1 MSNLT
6 YVKPT
11 LINLK
16 GHPQYNEMWVHERI
30 AEDPAI
36 LGLGDIVVK
45 DRERIHK
52 GAGRL
57 DLLCQDQEANRRYEI
72 EIQLGK
78 CDETHIIRT
87 IEYWDIERRRYPQ
100 YDHTAVIIA
109 EDITSRFLN
118 VISLFNGSIPLIAVQ
133 MQALQVGN
141 AMSLVFTH
149 VLNEVRLGL
158 VDEDE
163 ESFEVTDRA
172 YWEKRASRASLEVM
186 DTLAVWAT
194 EIEPA
199 LTPKYNKFYIG
210 LATHTGQPN
219 NYVIFRPRKGSV
231 RVEPRLDPS
240 DELQAL
246 LDGSGLNVMDY
257 DTRWGRY
264 RINVTN
270 EDIPKQRDVIMELMR
285 RAFEA
290 AQ

>member
-6 YVKPT
+6 YVRPT

-16 GHPQYNEMWVHERI
+16 GHPQYNETWVHERS

-118 VISLFNGSIPLIAVQ
+118 LISLFNGSIPLIAVQ

-141 AMSLVFTH
+141 AMSLVFTQ

>member
-6 YVKPT
+6 YVRPT

-16 GHPQYNEMWVHERI
+16 GHPQYNETWVHERI

-118 VISLFNGSIPLIAVQ
+118 VISLFNGSIPLIAIQ

-141 AMSLVFTH
+141 AMSLVFTQ

-186 DTLAVWAT
+186 DTLAAWAT

-210 LATHTGQPN
+210 LATQTGQPN
-219 NYVIFRPRKGSV
+219 NYVVFRPRKGSV

-264 RINVTN
+264 RINVTT
-270 EDIPKQRDVIMELMR
+270 EDVPEQRDVIMELMR

>member
-141 AMSLVFTH
+141 AMSLVFTQ

>member
-16 GHPQYNEMWVHERI
+16 GHPQYNETWVHERI

-118 VISLFNGSIPLIAVQ
+118 VISLFNGSIPLIAIQV
-133 MQALQVGN
+133 QALQVGN
-141 AMSLVFTH
+141 TMSLVFTQ

-186 DTLAVWAT
+186 DTLAAWAT

-210 LATHTGQPN
+210 LATQTGQPN
-219 NYVIFRPRKGSV
+219 NYVVFRPRKGSV

-264 RINVTN
+264 RINVTT
-270 EDIPKQRDVIMELMR
+270 EDVPKQRDVIMELMR

-290 AQ
+290 AR